1 MKRICPQCGAE
12 MNENAQFCGKCGAKY
27 EVKQENTNKCQK
39 CGHPLDG
46 QMKFCPNCGFHV
58 ENEKKVTNDSFEKV
72 KETISE
78 NTARVG
84 NNIADGISHEKAK
97 IKNGKMLV
105 ENRNIRFSVGTVIK
119 IIIVI
124 IVVITIYNNFFNEKD
139 SPEAAVALQVAKND
153 MGSGFSE
160 SDIEFDVV
168 AAKDDSKF
176 IVRCKAVSDEAQE
189 MYELVYDRDI
199 CFYGVEFGN
208 ASGQYFTTIGES
220 ERDVKDKMDW

>member
-12 MNENAQFCGKCGAKY
+12 MKENAQFCGKCGAKY
-27 EVKQENTNKCQK
+27 EMKEEDANKCQK

-46 QMKFCPNCGFHV
+46 QMKFCPKCGTSV
-58 ENEKKVTNDSFEKV
+58 ENSFTNG
-72 KETISE
+72 
-78 NTARVG
+78 NTW
-84 NNIADGISHEKAK
+84 
-97 IKNGKMLV
+97 
-105 ENRNIRFSVGTVIK
+105 FSLGTVIK

-189 MYELVYDRDI
+189 MYELIYDRDI
-199 CFYGVEFGN
+199 CFYGVELGN

>member
-1 MKRICPQCGAE
+1 MKRICSQCGAE
-12 MNENAQFCGKCGAKY
+12 MKEDAKFCGKCGA
-27 EVKQENTNKCQK
+27 E
-39 CGHPLDG
+39 
-46 QMKFCPNCGFHV
+46 F
-58 ENEKKVTNDSFEKV
+58 KV
-72 KETISE
+72 KTEYTSRNGSNDNE
-78 NTARVG
+78 RN
-84 NNIADGISHEKAK
+84 HEKDK
-97 IKNGKMLV
+97 INNDNASV
-105 ENRNIRFSVGTVIK
+105 ENRKTGGILRTVIE
-119 IIIVI
+119 IIIGV
-124 IVVITIYNNFFNEKD
+124 IVVTTIYNNFFNQKD

-153 MGSGFSE
+153 MGAGFSQ